1 MPRQLRWLLVGSAPC
16 RTSAAP
22 AQCRTSSLALKHAG
36 RCQPSCKRASR
47 STQELRSYPPPRAG
61 ACGSAMEARRR
72 ALQRN
77 GCSDTSTQLLATTS
91 LFCCGIVT
99 YDAGPA
105 RTGVA
110 ASRIGDA
117 RCCDGCARCRVGSAA
132 GCCPH
137 ASRNKTIWPAG
148 PRCARQ
154 RGPGARALGSNLAGN
169 AVSQHR
175 LCVIDVITSIHTA
188 CRLHETRQEG
198 RVPTERP
205 LKAQARVPPRRALR
219 GSQR

>member
-1 MPRQLRWLLVGSAPC
+1 MSHELVGVEAC
-16 RTSAAP
+16 RPLPAILQAGLAQHTGAAFVSTSA
-22 AQCRTSSLALKHAG
+22 
-36 RCQPSCKRASR
+36 RAC
-47 STQELRSYPPPRAG
+47 

-72 ALQRN
+72 ALQRS

-91 LFCCGIVT
+91 LFCCGVVT

-117 RCCDGCARCRVGSAA
+117 RCCDGCAHCRVGSAA

-137 ASRNKTIWPAG
+137 ASKEIKQSGRRGQGVRASG
-148 PRCARQ
+148 GRAR
-154 RGPGARALGSNLAGN
+154 ARALGSNLAGN

>member
-1 MPRQLRWLLVGSAPC
+1 MSHERCAGSMSHELVGVEAC
-16 RTSAAP
+16 RPLPAILQAGLAQHTGAAFVSTSA
-22 AQCRTSSLALKHAG
+22 
-36 RCQPSCKRASR
+36 RAC
-47 STQELRSYPPPRAG
+47 

-72 ALQRN
+72 ALQRS

-91 LFCCGIVT
+91 LFCCGVVT

-117 RCCDGCARCRVGSAA
+117 RCCDGCAQCRVGSAA

-137 ASRNKTIWPAG
+137 AKLEIWPAG
-148 PRCARQ
+148 PRCAAPA
-154 RGPGARALGSNLAGN
+154 GGSAGARALGSNLAGN

-188 CRLHETRQEG
+188 CRQHETRHEG

-205 LKAQARVPPRRALR
+205 LKAQAHVPPRRALR

>member
-1 MPRQLRWLLVGSAPC
+1 MSHELVGVEAC
-16 RTSAAP
+16 RPLPAILQAGLAQHTGAAFVSTSA
-22 AQCRTSSLALKHAG
+22 
-36 RCQPSCKRASR
+36 RAC
-47 STQELRSYPPPRAG
+47 

-72 ALQRN
+72 ALQRS

-110 ASRIGDA
+110 ASRVGDA
-117 RCCDGCARCRVGSAA
+117 RCCDGCAHCRVGSAA
-132 GCCPH
+132 GCCLH
-137 ASRNKTIWPAG
+137 AKLEIWPAG
-148 PRCARQ
+148 PRCAAPA
-154 RGPGARALGSNLAGN
+154 GAARARARVGEQSSGQQTTTTAGN

-175 LCVIDVITSIHTA
+175 LCVIDVITSIHTV

>member
-1 MPRQLRWLLVGSAPC
+1 MSHELGGVEAC
-16 RTSAAP
+16 RPLPAILQAGLAQHTGAAFVSTSA
-22 AQCRTSSLALKHAG
+22 
-36 RCQPSCKRASR
+36 
-47 STQELRSYPPPRAG
+47 RAG
-61 ACGSAMEARRR
+61 ACGSTMEARRR

-117 RCCDGCARCRVGSAA
+117 RCCDGCAHCRVGSAA
-132 GCCPH
+132 GCCLH
-137 ASRNKTIWPAG
+137 AKSEIWPAG
-148 PRCARQ
+148 PRCAAPAGQ
-154 RGPGARALGSNLAGN
+154 RARARALGSNLAGKL
-169 AVSQHR
+169 VSQHR